1 MITEYHRPESL
12 DDAVSLLS
20 RPNAYPLG
28 GGTMLSK
35 PTQESIE
42 VIDLQTLGLNKIH
55 KKGNNLEIGAT
66 ATLQQLLENSSAP
79 TALKVALRLEAPF
92 NLRNAATAAG
102 TLVAADGRSPF
113 TTILLALDAKLTLAG
128 EPKTDSGQPSRV
140 IALGEY
146 LPLRPGSLQ
155 RKLII
160 GIEIPLSTKLAFE
173 TVARTPADK
182 PLVCAALAHWA
193 SGRTRL
199 ALGGF
204 GKVPLL
210 AMDGTEASGLEST
223 ARNAYHEAEDE
234 WASAEYRM
242 QMAATLAV
250 RCLQHVGNSALSP

>member
-1 MITEYHRPESL
+1 MITAYHRPESL

-113 TTILLALDAKLTLAG
+113 TTI
-128 EPKTDSGQPSRV
+128 
-140 IALGEY
+140 
-146 LPLRPGSLQ
+146 
-155 RKLII
+155 